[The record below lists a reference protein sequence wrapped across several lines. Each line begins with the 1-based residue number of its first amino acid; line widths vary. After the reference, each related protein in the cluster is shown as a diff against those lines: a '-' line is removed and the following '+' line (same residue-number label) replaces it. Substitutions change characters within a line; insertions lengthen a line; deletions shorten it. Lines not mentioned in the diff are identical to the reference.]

1 MTWRRILP
9 RMADAAAEATVAT
22 EAGIAVSAG
31 RRLWLTF
38 FMDNFFWTAATR
50 LVMAAEVGV

>member
-1 MTWRRILP
+1 
-9 RMADAAAEATVAT
+9 MADAAAEATVAT